1 MFHIRACVPFPQP
14 QGGVP
19 KGKHCPYVPEAPVR
33 CLAPHQPTAAQ
44 LVLSYDGGPKSI
56 SQNRERQPDS
66 YRLLKRKSTL
76 RESLKRH
83 SLLVTFSAASF
94 LKDLPCP
101 SRSLQR
107 LVSERLM
114 SIAVRAFDFY
124 PAEGHFYPR
133 DARHENGHRLS
144 VAPR

>member
-1 MFHIRACVPFPQP
+1 MPGTTPTHSSSASAKLRWRSQEYFPEP
-14 QGGVP
+14 G
-19 KGKHCPYVPEAPVR
+19 E
-33 CLAPHQPTAAQ
+33 T
-44 LVLSYDGGPKSI
+44 
-56 SQNRERQPDS
+56 DS